1 SGPVNMELNEEQQT
15 RAASFSIMCY
25 EGNRLLRDQGQRK
38 EKLTTKMA
46 ATEKRAATEATT
58 KTQVKATK
66 QRTAD
71 DRDRADFPVGK
82 RVSFSSKYQV

>member
-1 SGPVNMELNEEQQT
+1 VNMELNEEQQT

-25 EGNRLLRDQGQRK
+25 EGNRLLRDWKQRK

-46 ATEKRAATEATT
+46 ATT
-58 KTQVKATK
+58 KTPVKATK

-71 DRDRADFPVGK
+71 DRDRADFPVEK
-82 RVSFSSKYQV
+82 RVSFSFKA

>member
-1 SGPVNMELNEEQQT
+1 VNMELNEEQQT

-25 EGNRLLRDQGQRK
+25 EGNRLLRDWKQRK

-46 ATEKRAATEATT
+46 ATT
-58 KTQVKATK
+58 KMLVKATK

-71 DRDRADFPVGK
+71 NRDRADFPVGK
-82 RVSFSSKYQV
+82 RVSFSSTS